1 MHLVNRKGQRA
12 ISPLPLLV
20 LIALLLAACS
30 ASTAPVIKIGLVAP
44 FEGRYRSMGYEAI
57 YAARLAIREINAKGG
72 LNRYRIELVTLDDR
86 GDRHMA
92 LESARKLAI
101 DPQVVAVIGHYRPD
115 STDAAIETY
124 CAQHVPLV
132 AIESAFPLPDVCR
145 ERPNVF
151 VLGHASIER
160 WPDDRLTFV
169 SNVPNPTELPAAHNF
184 AAAYN
189 AIPIDGTR
197 AGPIALQ
204 TYDAMYLLFDAL
216 SRAGKIDRT
225 GVATAVAAG
234 DFNGLGGHYVFD
246 PQGNLIDAKIY
257 VYQYGYDGQ
266 PQLITLP
273 QAEWRRRYFLG
284 ASSGSIRAAKA
295 GRRCGP
301 TNGWSFTKNQGVP
314 TEPS

>member
-1 MHLVNRKGQRA
+1 MERKARPFTL
-12 ISPLPLLV
+12 SLFLCVWLSV
-20 LIALLLAACS
+20 FCSACS

-44 FEGRYRSMGYEAI
+44 FEGRYRSIGYEAI

-72 LNRYRIELVTLDDR
+72 INGYRIELVALDDR
-86 GDRHMA
+86 GDHDRA
-92 LESARKLAI
+92 IESARKLAI

-124 CAQHVPLV
+124 CTQHVPLV
-132 AIESAFPLPDVCR
+132 AIESASPLPDVCR
-145 ERPNVF
+145 VPLNVF
-151 VLGHASIER
+151 VLGHASVER
-160 WPDDRLTFV
+160 WPADRLTFV
-169 SNVPNPTELPAAHNF
+169 SNVPNPTELPAAQNF
-184 AAAYN
+184 VAAYN

-225 GVATAVAAG
+225 GVAAAVAISN
-234 DFNGLGGHYVFD
+234 FSRLGRRYAFD
-246 PQGNLIDAKIY
+246 PQGNLIDAKVY

-273 QAEWRRRYFLG
+273 
-284 ASSGSIRAAKA
+284 
-295 GRRCGP
+295 
-301 TNGWSFTKNQGVP
+301 
-314 TEPS
+314 